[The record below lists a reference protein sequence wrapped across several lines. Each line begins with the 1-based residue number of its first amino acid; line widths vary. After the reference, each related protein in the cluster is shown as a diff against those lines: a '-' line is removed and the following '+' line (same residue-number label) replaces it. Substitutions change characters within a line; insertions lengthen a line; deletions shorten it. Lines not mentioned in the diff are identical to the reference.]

1 MQQCHNSA
9 RLAEAQAEER
19 GGPTL
24 TRRPREVWWLT
35 AGVMLLLALV
45 PEAVAATREPEDVVG
60 EMVEASGA
68 AYAGACEWARAPQD
82 IGKVCT
88 TFVAAR
94 GRLRAYLAGP
104 TFSEYRLWVFVEHTP
119 AGWRPAGTAPLD
131 FYAPAAA
138 VPWPR

>member
-24 TRRPREVWWLT
+24 TGRPREVWWLT

-45 PEAVAATREPEDVVG
+45 PEAATATREPEDVVG
-60 EMVEASGA
+60 DMVEATGA
-68 AYAGACEWARAPQD
+68 VYAGACQWARSPRD
-82 IGKVCT
+82 IGKVCS

-94 GRLRAYLAGP
+94 GRFRAYLAGP
-104 TFSEYRLWVFVEHTP
+104 TFSEYRLWVFVEHST

-131 FYAPAAA
+131 FHAPAGA
-138 VPWPR
+138 VPWP